1 MRPSTTAAQSGQ
13 NPYRE
18 QNAAIS
24 AVDYASAPGT
34 PSRCVLID
42 ARVGADHAFP
52 ACAKRAAHGCP
63 RHEQGQSLTHPLERS
78 SRR

>member
-1 MRPSTTAAQSGQ
+1 MRPTTTAAQSGQ

-24 AVDYASAPGT
+24 AVDYAGAAGR

-42 ARVGADHAFP
+42 AHVGAGHAFP
-52 ACAKRAAHGCP
+52 ACAKRAAHRCH
-63 RHEQGQSLTHPLERS
+63 RHEQGQSHNAS
-78 SRR
+78 A